1 MRILVCTDVHANLE
15 ALQAVF
21 SDADARGGFE
31 EVWVLGDL
39 VGYGPDPEACV
50 RLLREYPLSAVAGNH
65 DHAAVGKLDP
75 VTFNHAAEAAAR
87 WTSGQLSDDTTLF
100 LSSLPLVV
108 FRGAFTLVHGSLRA
122 PIHEYLLNEESARG
136 TLRLMRSQFC
146 MVGHSHYP
154 FLCQEEE
161 GSPAFVEFQEG
172 RSYPLDGRRW
182 IINPGGLGQPRDRDP
197 RANYAIYDDA
207 EGTVE
212 HRRVTYDIA
221 ATQAKI
227 RKAGLPEYLAAR
239 LSDGV

>member
-1 MRILVCTDVHANLE
+1 MRILVCSDVHANLE
-15 ALQAVF
+15 ALEAVLE
-21 SDADARGGFE
+21 DAEARGGFE
-31 EVWVLGDL
+31 EIWVLGDL

-50 RLLREYPLSAVAGNH
+50 RLLREYTLEAVAGNH

-75 VTFNHAAEAAAR
+75 VTFNYAAEAAAR
-87 WTSGQLSDDTTLF
+87 WTSHQLSADTHRF
-100 LSSLPLVV
+100 LSDLALVA
-108 FRGAFTLVHGSLRA
+108 FRGVVTLVHGSLRA

-154 FLCQEEE
+154 FLCREVE
-161 GSPAFVEFQEG
+161 GSPAFEEFAED
-172 RSYPLDGRRW
+172 RPYLLDERRW

-197 RANYAIYDDA
+197 RPNYAIYDDF

-212 HRRVTYDIA
+212 HRRVAYDIA
-221 ATQAKI
+221 ATQSKI
-227 RKAGLPEYLAAR
+227 RKAGLPDYLAAR